1 MSVKA
6 PAWSRAFDDPL
17 PVSDGRMLRT
27 LHDAGHYVAALRKAA
42 QDRVEWQTAAEMLI
56 LAAKGQ
62 RPLMFAQIAML
73 RGLHAGDDAPAP
85 KPRRKAPRRYRIVR

>member
-1 MSVKA
+1 
-6 PAWSRAFDDPL
+6 
-17 PVSDGRMLRT
+17 MLRT
-27 LHDAGHYVAALRKAA
+27 LHDAGHYVAALPKAA

-85 KPRRKAPRRYRIVR
+85 KLRCIAPRRYRIVRRSTKTSPPSWLGIPWG